1 LKNILFSLFVLFPL
15 SFLQA
20 QSCLWKLSGHVHSAS
35 AHENLSNATV
45 RLAERNKLLM
55 TNENGDFVFDSLC
68 AGTYTLQISHAS
80 YDTLTRMVTLA
91 ANMHADIDMVPL
103 KGLLAEVTVTTARA
117 QQITGIRKE
126 LSARDL
132 EQTKGFSL
140 AEALSRVTG
149 VAMLQTGATISKP
162 VIHGLHGN
170 RILTINNGVRQEG
183 QQWGNEHAPEID
195 LFIAGRLTVIKGVD
209 ELRYGSDAI
218 GGVIL
223 VEPKALRIL
232 PGYNAEFNAG
242 YFTNNRQYIASGVWE
257 QQLKKMPS
265 LTYRV
270 QATLKKAANAAA
282 PQYRLNNT
290 ASEEKNVSL
299 TLVRRTEHLSA
310 ELFYSYFHT
319 KLGIFTGAHIGN
331 LTDLAKAIEATRPD
345 PVFTGQNTYK
355 MARPYQDVTHH
366 LLKWRSVL
374 QAGSHK
380 IGLQLAAQYNAREEF
395 DIVRSSTNKR
405 PQIDL
410 NILTLTEDLTWEHQ
424 KKKFFSGVLGISA
437 MQQDNSYAGR
447 YFVPNYRSY
456 TYGGYYI
463 EKWSRNKWEAQ
474 AGVRYDHKNI
484 YTNRLL
490 TGGTV
495 FDRYDFSFSTFGS
508 SFNIGYK
515 PAPQWNIN
523 SNIALSSRAPH
534 VNELLSNG
542 IHHGTATY
550 EQGDITLR
558 PERSVNLSLNS
569 RYHNKK
575 GTVHFD
581 FSVYRNRINRFIYQ
595 QPIPGEPVLTIAG
608 AFPKLVYRQTDA
620 VLQGLDVSSVIKP
633 AAQVEWMA
641 RYSLLRA
648 RNTTAD
654 DWLIRMPAD
663 RISNVWT
670 YNFRNG
676 KRITDAYFSLELQN
690 VFRQSRVPDEKN
702 AKQDYKAPP
711 KGYTLL
717 NGDVSASF
725 RMGKLP
731 ATVGLSGRNLL
742 NRSYR
747 DYLNNLRYFT
757 DEVGR
762 NIGLRLKITLQ
773 KTD

>member
-1 LKNILFSLFVLFPL
+1 LKITLFWLFALLPL

-20 QSCLWKLSGHVHSAS
+20 QSCLWKLSGHVHSAR
-35 AHENLSNATV
+35 AHENLPNATI
-45 RLAERNKLLM
+45 RLAERGRLMM

-80 YDTLTRMVTLA
+80 YDTLTRTVTLA
-91 ANMHADIDMVPL
+91 TNMHADFDMVPL
-103 KGLLAEVTVTTARA
+103 KGVLAEVTVTAARGLQA
-117 QQITGIRKE
+117 TGIRKE
-126 LSARDL
+126 LSGRDL

-140 AEALSRVTG
+140 AEALTRVTG
-149 VAMLQTGATISKP
+149 VAMLQTGATIAKP

-223 VEPKALRIL
+223 VEPKALRTL

-242 YFTNNRQYIASGVWE
+242 YFTNNRKYVASGIWE
-257 QQLKKMPS
+257 QQFKNLPS

-270 QATLKKAANAAA
+270 QATYKKGANAAA
-282 PQYRLNNT
+282 PNYRMNNT
-290 ASEEKNVSL
+290 GSEEKNVSL
-299 TLVRRTEHLSA
+299 TLARRTEHLSS
-310 ELFYSYFHT
+310 ELFYSYFRT
-319 KLGIFTGAHIGN
+319 KLGIFSGAHIGN
-331 LTDLAKAIEATRPD
+331 LTDLAKAIEADRPD

-355 MARPYQDVTHH
+355 IARPYQDVTHH

-380 IGLQLAAQYNAREEF
+380 IGLQVAAQYNAREEF
-395 DIVRSSTNKR
+395 DIVRRSTNKR

-410 NILTLTEDLTWEHQ
+410 NIVTLTEDLTWEHQ
-424 KKKFFSGVLGISA
+424 KKKYFSGVLGISA
-437 MQQDNSYAGR
+437 MQQDNSYSGR

-463 EKWSRNKWEAQ
+463 EKWSQNKWEAQ
-474 AGVRYDHKNI
+474 AGIRYDHKTI
-484 YTNRLL
+484 HTNRLL

-515 PAPQWNIN
+515 PAPQWSIN
-523 SNIALSSRAPH
+523 SNIALASRAPH

-550 EQGDITLR
+550 EQGDITLK

-569 RYHNKK
+569 RYHNKTN
-575 GTVHFD
+575 TVHFD

-595 QPIPGEPVLTIAG
+595 QPIPNEPVLTIAG

-620 VLQGLDVSSVIKP
+620 VLQGLDFSSMIKP
-633 AAQVEWMA
+633 AAQLEWMA

-663 RISNVWT
+663 RISNIWT
-670 YNFRNG
+670 YNFKNG
-676 KRITDAYFSLELQN
+676 KRLTDAYASLELQN
-690 VFRQSRVPDEKN
+690 VFRQKRVPDEKN
-702 AKQDYKAPP
+702 GKQDYKAPP
-711 KGYTLL
+711 QGYTLL
-717 NGDVSASF
+717 HADVSASF
-725 RMGKLP
+725 RLGKLP

-757 DEVGR
+757 DELGR
-762 NIGLRLKITLQ
+762 NIGLRIKITLQ
-773 KTD
+773 KMD